1 MQSSDIRH
9 ARLAVAAT
17 FFLHGLLFGT
27 WVPHIP
33 LAMQKLDVGTGTFG
47 LALLAIALGGIIAM
61 PIAGVLI
68 NRYGS
73 ARICLVSG
81 IAFCLLLI
89 PPTETA
95 SLAIFIPAA
104 VIFGMAIG
112 SLDVAMNTH
121 GIAVEKALRRPVMSL
136 FHGVFSIGAT
146 AGAVAGAAALAV
158 MSPRAH
164 VVTACALSLVILL
177 AAARHYLPANVDK
190 GLSGSGFG
198 WPTRATIG
206 LGLLCFLALMIE
218 GSMMD
223 WSAIMLAKRFLLDA
237 GTAALGYALFSTGMA
252 VSRLTGDWAR
262 MKLGS
267 VVLVR
272 WSALLAAFGL
282 AVALSVPSPVVAI
295 VSLIFAGIGIGNAA
309 PILFAGGGRLEPS
322 APGRGIAAVTTLGY
336 AGFLAGPPLIGF
348 AAEFVGLPMAL
359 GLMVIAIL
367 IIAVFA
373 RAAGPADRY

>member
-1 MQSSDIRH
+1 
-9 ARLAVAAT
+9 
-17 FFLHGLLFGT
+17 
-27 WVPHIP
+27 
-33 LAMQKLDVGTGTFG
+33 
-47 LALLAIALGGIIAM
+47 
-61 PIAGVLI
+61 
-68 NRYGS
+68 
-73 ARICLVSG
+73 
-81 IAFCLLLI
+81 
-89 PPTETA
+89 
-95 SLAIFIPAA
+95 
-104 VIFGMAIG
+104 
-112 SLDVAMNTH
+112 
-121 GIAVEKALRRPVMSL
+121 
-136 FHGVFSIGAT
+136 
-146 AGAVAGAAALAV
+146 
-158 MSPRAH
+158 
-164 VVTACALSLVILL
+164 
-177 AAARHYLPANVDK
+177 
-190 GLSGSGFG
+190 
-198 WPTRATIG
+198 
-206 LGLLCFLALMIE
+206 
-218 GSMMD
+218 
-223 WSAIMLAKRFLLDA
+223 
-237 GTAALGYALFSTGMA
+237 MA